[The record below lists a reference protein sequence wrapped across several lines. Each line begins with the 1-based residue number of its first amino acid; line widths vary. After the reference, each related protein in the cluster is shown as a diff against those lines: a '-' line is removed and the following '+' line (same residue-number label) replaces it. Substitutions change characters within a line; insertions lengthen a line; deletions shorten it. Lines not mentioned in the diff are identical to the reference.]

1 MQKKIPA
8 VAVVHDLSGIG
19 RCALSVALPTLS
31 VLGAQVC
38 ALPTAL
44 LSAHTLF
51 PGVTPRDESAF
62 LEQALCQWRRLDRT
76 FDAIYTGYL
85 AQPGQAALLA
95 DFLSG
100 QKTRGLSLA
109 VVDPAMGDHGRLY
122 RAVSAQMPQAMRA
135 LCALAD
141 LIVPNPTEAALLTD
155 SPFLEKADPAQAWR
169 LMKALTALGCG
180 GALVT
185 GLALSGGGAA
195 NLLYLRGQ
203 EGFWACRYQ
212 PLPCAFPGTGDLF
225 AAALTG
231 FMLSGYA
238 PQQSMARATAFVY
251 QAMARTVEAG
261 TPPREG
267 VGFEPLLAA
276 IGAVEPMP
284 LDFIRTSGSS
294 PDRSNW
300 DC

>member
-1 MQKKIPA
+1 MNKKIPA

-44 LSAHTLF
+44 LSAHTGF
-51 PGVTPRDESAF
+51 PGVLPRDESAF
-62 LEQALCQWRRLDRT
+62 LAQALAQWQDLDRT
-76 FDAIYTGYL
+76 FNGAYTGYL
-85 AQPGQAALLA
+85 AQPGQAGLLA
-95 DFLSG
+95 DFLTG
-100 QKTRGLSLA
+100 QRKKGLSLA

-122 RAVSAQMPQAMRA
+122 RAVSPQMPQAMRF

-141 LIVPNPTEAALLTD
+141 LIVPNPTEAALLTQGPYLREA
-155 SPFLEKADPAQAWR
+155 SPAQAWR
-169 LMKALTALGCG
+169 LLKALTGLGCR

-185 GLALSGGGAA
+185 GLKLSGGGAA
-195 NLLYLRGQ
+195 NLLYMRGE

-231 FMLSGYA
+231 FILSGAA
-238 PQQSMARATAFVY
+238 PQAAMARATAFVY
-251 QAMARTVEAG
+251 QAMERTVEAG

-267 VGFEPLLAA
+267 VCFEPLLGDLAA
-276 IGAVEPMP
+276 AGPMP
-284 LDFIRTSGSS
+284 LCFIRTAESS
-294 PDRSNW
+294 LDRSDW